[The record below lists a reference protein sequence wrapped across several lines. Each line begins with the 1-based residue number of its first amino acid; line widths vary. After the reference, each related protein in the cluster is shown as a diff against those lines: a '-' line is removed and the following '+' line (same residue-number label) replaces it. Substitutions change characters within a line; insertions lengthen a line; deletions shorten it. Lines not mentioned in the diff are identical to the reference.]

1 MWWKSG
7 NFGVY
12 QSYPRETMVPK
23 RSFSLLWHIPQSC
36 NSISGIQLSATSA
49 VLLHFKPS
57 KNKGKKE
64 SYPFFLFLFSPP
76 LYLLSISLTFLRY
89 FDKIFLSHTRF
100 SWQLS
105 IGTFSVAIY
114 SWKNIIIM
122 ITFGSVSMFRSSS
135 HNKKREKNQYII
147 TINFLKLIT

>member
-7 NFGVY
+7 NFSVY
-12 QSYPRETMVPK
+12 QSYPWETMIPK
-23 RSFSLLWHIPQSC
+23 RSFSLLWYIKQSC
-36 NSISGIQLSATSA
+36 NSCSGIQLSATSA

-57 KNKGKKE
+57 KYKGKKE
-64 SYPFFLFLFSPP
+64 SHPFFFFFFFSHPWTFFLSLSLFYYIL
-76 LYLLSISLTFLRY
+76 ISLI
-89 FDKIFLSHTRF
+89 DKIFLSHTRF

-122 ITFGSVSMFRSSS
+122 ITFGSFLTFRSSS
-135 HNKKREKNQYII
+135 QIKKKKGKKQ
-147 TINFLKLIT
+147 